1 MAVTTQSV
9 LDPKLWP
16 ADVNYCAYFSDGDL
30 WLENLAKRDSVRLTH
45 DVSDKT
51 FAGFPNYCMQE
62 EFDRFTGYYWL
73 PKSKQTNPKLGYI
86 VYEVVDE
93 TGVNEMNF
101 VSLGF
106 LKTVY
111 FVFYIIQRRF

>member
-1 MAVTTQSV
+1 
-9 LDPKLWP
+9 
-16 ADVNYCAYFSDGDL
+16 
-30 WLENLAKRDSVRLTH
+30 
-45 DVSDKT
+45 
-51 FAGFPNYCMQE
+51 MQE

-73 PKSKQTNPKLGYI
+73 PKSKQTNPKVGYI

-106 LKTVY
+106 PIFFELDFQRYHT
-111 FVFYIIQRRF
+111 IICSPTESINSTYTDGK